1 MADEM
6 DENRVYTKLN
16 NSKELFDLTVLLKK
30 KIRDLKLI
38 LDNIDDLNER
48 EEAIISEWNAK
59 INDLNGKIEDIDEQL
74 KPEWGVKCQI
84 TSSK

>member
-6 DENRVYTKLN
+6 DENKVYTKLN

-48 EEAIISEWNAK
+48 EETIISEWNAK
-59 INDLNGKIEDIDEQL
+59 TNDLNEKIEDLDEKL
-74 KPEWGVKCQI
+74 RPE
-84 TSSK
+84 